1 MGAATTPR
9 RFRRRLLVVM
19 LTLGLLPLLTWAVA
33 NQILAT
39 RVLAVRT
46 AQLDALL
53 SRVDERLDATATEPA
68 LRAELAA
75 ARLNLVQAELAR
87 RSLARLMPRLLVF
100 TLAVSGVILCL
111 AAIMIGR
118 QLARP
123 LELLADGMARYARGD
138 LAHRL
143 PVSEG
148 RADELQ
154 VLVCQFNRMGDE
166 LAAQRA
172 RLEVSEAIAAWQGV
186 ARSLAHE
193 LKNPLT
199 AMRMA
204 VARLARS
211 ENAPAITVGATVTAG
226 GTSRAVATITADP
239 TAAETRRGEPLALVE
254 RQIDTLLRLA
264 RSFSAFAKLPAP
276 DLRTIDIRPLVE
288 DVCALYRQTSVVPV
302 ECQVPSVTLRADAG
316 LLGRALGNLVKN
328 AVEAS
333 APGGDAVRVT
343 AREELGALRI
353 EVGDRGCGISK
364 VLEGASLARS
374 LGTTKAEGSGL
385 GLPMA
390 HRIVHEHDG
399 TLRLEPRDGGG
410 TLAVVQLPLG
420 SGE

>member
-19 LTLGLLPLLTWAVA
+19 VTLGLLPLLTWA
-33 NQILAT
+33 LASQGLT
-39 RVLAVRT
+39 SRVLAVRT

-53 SRVDERLDATATEPA
+53 SRVDEQLATATTDPA
-68 LRAELAA
+68 LRGEVAA

-87 RSLARLMPRLLVF
+87 RSLSHLLPRLLVS
-100 TLAVSGVILCL
+100 TLLISGAILCL
-111 AAIMIGR
+111 AALVIGR

-123 LELLADGMARYARGD
+123 VELLADGMARYARGD

-154 VLVCQFNRMGDE
+154 LLVRQFNRMGDE

-211 ENAPAITVGATVTAG
+211 DSVASAPLAPATT
-226 GTSRAVATITADP
+226 D
-239 TAAETRRGEPLALVE
+239 AASAEARRCESLALVE

-264 RSFSAFAKLPAP
+264 QSFSAFAKLPAP
-276 DLRTIDIRPLVE
+276 ELRTIEIRTVVE
-288 DVCALYRQTSVVPV
+288 DVCALYRHTSTVPV
-302 ECQVPSVTLRADAG
+302 ECDRPRGDAAGGRRPPEPGARQPREERGRGFGARRRARARDRAPGAG
-316 LLGRALGNLVKN
+316 LVAARGERPRLRDR
-328 AVEAS
+328 ED
-333 APGGDAVRVT
+333 PG
-343 AREELGALRI
+343 
-353 EVGDRGCGISK
+353 RGC
-364 VLEGASLARS
+364 ARSLARHD
-374 LGTTKAEGSGL
+374 EGRGL
-385 GLPMA
+385 RPRPA
-390 HRIVHEHDG
+390 DG
-399 TLRLEPRDGGG
+399 TSNRPRARRIAPPRATRRRRHARPRPAASREG
-410 TLAVVQLPLG
+410 
-420 SGE
+420 